1 MRRRSFVEGVVGG
14 SLALAA
20 AGAGAAAGRP
30 RDSAPYALYLD
41 VIRAW
46 KRRDLEAVLARLDDD
61 IVWYSRVGEPP
72 IVGKADVRKALETIG
87 SKRSE
92 ENWRVFFHAVNGER
106 LFVEGVDDYLDA
118 QGRRVAVPYA
128 GVTEFRRGRIVG
140 WRDYFDIAT
149 LERQKA
155 GGSIPE
161 AIQSLVDR
169 KGEP

>member
-14 SLALAA
+14 SLALAQVGIA
-20 AGAGAAAGRP
+20 AGAGRTA
-30 RDSAPYALYLD
+30 DPYALYLD

-46 KRRDLEAVLARLDDD
+46 KRRDLEGVLARIDDD
-61 IVWYSRVGEPP
+61 IVWYSRVGAPP
-72 IVGKADVRKALETIG
+72 IVGKADVRKALESIG
-87 SKRSE
+87 SKRKE
-92 ENWRVFFHAVNGER
+92 ENWRVFFHAVNGNR

-128 GVTEFRRGRIVG
+128 GVTEFRDGRIVG

-155 GGSIPE
+155 GEPIPE